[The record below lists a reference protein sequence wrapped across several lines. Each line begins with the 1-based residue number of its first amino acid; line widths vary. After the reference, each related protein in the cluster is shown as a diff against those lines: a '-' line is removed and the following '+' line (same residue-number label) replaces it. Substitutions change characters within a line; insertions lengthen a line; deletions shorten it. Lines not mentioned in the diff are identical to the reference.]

1 MARFTKRE
9 EPKESESY
17 SDNDSSSESSCDD
30 KKKKHISS
38 SKRKRIKKKRRSSSK
53 KKKESR
59 RKEVSTSN
67 SDTSSSFSSDDD
79 SSVSKRKRNIKRK
92 KYSSSNKKKKSRQHV
107 SDSNSE
113 KADKRLDEQ
122 IQERHDRRKKH
133 IQKSFEYLSK
143 LTEVDYD
150 LFTVSTLTR
159 RESKCSDFFKNIADS
174 YPNAPDVSIF
184 QVNLFQQRMLQTML
198 PRIQQDR
205 LMLEL
210 VGQIQKLLVQHPYLV
225 GEHMLKEIRIFLVN
239 GEMSTIHNTQ
249 DKISLPFIT
258 RAINKT
264 IKGVDTILRLRIN
277 IRKKKIKL
285 IIYLYGRLNKLLL
298 RLVIVRTFYHQ
309 TT

>member
-17 SDNDSSSESSCDD
+17 SDNDLSSESSRDD

-92 KYSSSNKKKKSRQHV
+92 KYSSSNKKKKSRQDV

-113 KADKRLDEQ
+113 EADKRLDEQ

-150 LFTVSTLTR
+150 LFTVSTLTG
-159 RESKCSDFFKNIADS
+159 RESKCSDFFKNIANS
-174 YPNAPDVSIF
+174 YPNPPDVSIF
-184 QVNLFQQRMLQTML
+184 SSKSLSATNAANDVSQN
-198 PRIQQDR
+198 
-205 LMLEL
+205 
-210 VGQIQKLLVQHPYLV
+210 
-225 GEHMLKEIRIFLVN
+225 
-239 GEMSTIHNTQ
+239 STRPTIARTGWSNTKTTSSTPVSSWGAHVKRNS
-249 DKISLPFIT
+249 DIS
-258 RAINKT
+258 N
-264 IKGVDTILRLRIN
+264 
-277 IRKKKIKL
+277 
-285 IIYLYGRLNKLLL
+285 
-298 RLVIVRTFYHQ
+298 Q
-309 TT
+309 

>member
-17 SDNDSSSESSCDD
+17 SDNDLSFESSCDN

-53 KKKESR
+53 KKKDSR

-92 KYSSSNKKKKSRQHV
+92 KYSFSKKKKKSRQDV

-113 KADKRLDEQ
+113 EADKRLDEQ

-133 IQKSFEYLSK
+133 IKKSFEYLSK

-150 LFTVSTLTR
+150 LFTVSTLTG

-174 YPNAPDVSIF
+174 YPNPPDVSIF
-184 QVNLFQQRMLQTML
+184 SSKSLSESTVAEGIPKSSST
-198 PRIQQDR
+198 PST
-205 LMLEL
+205 
-210 VGQIQKLLVQHPYLV
+210 
-225 GEHMLKEIRIFLVN
+225 FLVLTN
-239 GEMSTIHNTQ
+239 TNINQTNPSSGWSQKITSST
-249 DKISLPFIT
+249 
-258 RAINKT
+258 
-264 IKGVDTILRLRIN
+264 
-277 IRKKKIKL
+277 
-285 IIYLYGRLNKLLL
+285 
-298 RLVIVRTFYHQ
+298 
-309 TT
+309 TTSSWGAQVKRNSDHSND